1 MDPIT
6 HGLTGAILA
15 QTGLRQR
22 YGYQATLA
30 TTAGALIPDI
40 DVLWSP
46 AGSVVALETHR
57 GITHS
62 FVGALG
68 LAVALGLIVRLLGP
82 EKRWRLLSGLA
93 LLGIVVGH
101 LFLDL
106 ITSYGIQLF
115 LPFSR
120 SRPALD
126 LVFIIDPFF
135 TLPLLAAL
143 VTGYAWR
150 SRSALIGRVTLG
162 LIAGYL
168 GLMAVNHVAAVSTLD
183 RIARAQGIVPRRV
196 EALPEPFTP
205 FRWRGFVE
213 DGNTYWQGIVAVER
227 GQADLVAIS
236 KGPRNGPV
244 ARAEEVEAVKTF
256 RWFARF
262 PVVTLRADGARQVVE
277 YQDLRFAHSFRR
289 RPAFLLRVIL
299 GPGGVVEQVLLNPS

>member
-1 MDPIT
+1 MDPVT

-15 QTGLRQR
+15 QAGFRQR
-22 YGYQATLA
+22 YGFQATLA

-40 DVLWSP
+40 DVFWSP

-62 FVGALG
+62 FVGAVG
-68 LAVALGLIVRLLGP
+68 LALAVGLIVRLLGP

-126 LVFIIDPFF
+126 LVFIIDPFL

-143 VTGYAWR
+143 IGGWVWR
-150 SRSALIGRVTLG
+150 FRSARIAYVALG
-162 LIAGYL
+162 IMAGYL
-168 GLMAVNHVAAVSTLD
+168 SLMAVNHVAAVNTLD
-183 RIARAQGIVPRRV
+183 RIARTQGIVPRRV

-213 DGNTYWQGIVAVER
+213 DGETYWQGIVALER
-227 GQADLVAIS
+227 GKADLVAIS

-256 RWFARF
+256 LWFARF
-262 PVVTLRADGARQVVE
+262 PVVTLREEGARQVVE
-277 YQDLRFAHSFRR
+277 YRDLRFAHSFRR

>member
-1 MDPIT
+1 MDPVT
-6 HGLTGAILA
+6 HGLTGAVLA
-15 QTGLRQR
+15 QAGLRQR

-40 DVLWSP
+40 DVFWSP
-46 AGSVVALETHR
+46 GGSVVALETHR

-62 FVGALG
+62 FVGAVG
-68 LAVALGLIVRLLGP
+68 LALAVGLIVGRLGP

-115 LPFSR
+115 LPCSP

-126 LVFIIDPFF
+126 LVFIIDPFL
-135 TLPLLAAL
+135 TLQLLAAL
-143 VTGYAWR
+143 ITGYAWR
-150 SRSALIGRVTLG
+150 SRSALVGRVALG
-162 LIAGYL
+162 IVAGYL
-168 GLMAVNHVAAVSTLD
+168 GLMSVNHLVAVSTLD
-183 RIARAQGIVPRRV
+183 RIARTQGIVPRRV

-213 DGNTYWQGIVAVER
+213 DGETYWQGIVALER

-244 ARAEEVEAVKTF
+244 ARAEKVEAVQTF
-256 RWFARF
+256 LWFARF
-262 PVVTLRADGARQVVE
+262 PVVTVREEGARQVVE

-299 GPGGVVEQVLLNPS
+299 GPGGVVEQVLLNPA

>member
-1 MDPIT
+1 MDPVT
-6 HGLTGAILA
+6 HGLSGAVLA
-15 QTGLRQR
+15 QAGFRQR

-30 TTAGALIPDI
+30 VTAGALIPDI

-57 GITHS
+57 GLTHS
-62 FVGALG
+62 LVGAIG
-68 LAVALGLIVRLLGP
+68 LAVALGLTVRLLGP
-82 EKRWRLLSGLA
+82 EKRWALLSGLS

-101 LFLDL
+101 LFMDL

-126 LVFIIDPFF
+126 LVFIIDPFL
-135 TLPLLAAL
+135 TVPLLAAL
-143 VTGYAWR
+143 IAGFAWR
-150 SRSALIGRVTLG
+150 SRSALIGRVALG
-162 LIAGYL
+162 LVAGYL
-168 GLMAVNHVAAVSTLD
+168 GFMAVNQFAAVSTLD
-183 RIARAQGIVPRRV
+183 RVARSQGIVPRRI
-196 EALPEPFTP
+196 EALPEPFQP

-213 DGNTYWQGIVAVER
+213 DGDHYWQGIVALER
-227 GQADLVAIS
+227 GEADLVPIP

-256 RWFARF
+256 LWFARF
-262 PVVTLRADGARQVVE
+262 PVVTFREEGVRQVVE
-277 YQDLRFAHSFRR
+277 YTDLRFAHSSRR

-299 GPGGVVEQVLLNPS
+299 GPGGVVEQVLFNPS

>member
-6 HGLTGAILA
+6 HGLAGAVLA
-15 QTGLRQR
+15 QAGFRQR

-30 TTAGALIPDI
+30 VTGGALIPDI
-40 DVLWSP
+40 DVLWTP
-46 AGSVVALETHR
+46 AGSVLALETHR

-62 FVGALG
+62 FVGAVG
-68 LAVALGLIVRLLGP
+68 LAVAVGLIVRLLGP
-82 EKRWRLLSGLA
+82 EKRWALLSGLSF
-93 LLGIVVGH
+93 LGIVVGH

-126 LVFIIDPFF
+126 LVFIIDPFL
-135 TLPLLAAL
+135 TAPLLAAL
-143 VTGYAWR
+143 VAGCAWR
-150 SRSALIGRVTLG
+150 SRSLLIGRAAMGVV
-162 LIAGYL
+162 AAYL
-168 GLMAVNHVAAVSTLD
+168 AFMALNHVAAVSTLD
-183 RIARAQGIVPRRV
+183 RVARTQGIVPRRV
-196 EALPEPFTP
+196 EALPEPFQP

-213 DGNTYWQGIVAVER
+213 DGDAYWQGLVALER
-227 GQADLVAIS
+227 GEANLVAIP

-262 PVVTLRADGARQVVE
+262 PVVTFRDEGAWQVVE
-277 YQDLRFAHSFRR
+277 YQDLRFVHSFRR

-299 GPGGVVEQVLLNPS
+299 GPGGVVEQVLFNP

>member
-6 HGLTGAILA
+6 HGLAGAVLA
-15 QTGLRQR
+15 QAGFRQR

-30 TTAGALIPDI
+30 VTGGALIPDI
-40 DVLWSP
+40 DVLWTP
-46 AGSVVALETHR
+46 AGSVLALETHR

-62 FVGALG
+62 FVGAVG
-68 LAVALGLIVRLLGP
+68 LAVAVGLIVRLLGP
-82 EKRWRLLSGLA
+82 EKRGALLSGLSF
-93 LLGIVVGH
+93 LGIVVGH

-126 LVFIIDPFF
+126 LVFIIDPFL
-135 TLPLLAAL
+135 TAPLLAAL
-143 VTGYAWR
+143 VAGCAWR
-150 SRSALIGRVTLG
+150 SRSLLIGRAAMGVV
-162 LIAGYL
+162 AAYL
-168 GLMAVNHVAAVSTLD
+168 AFMALNHVAAVSTLD
-183 RIARAQGIVPRRV
+183 RVARTQGIVPRRV
-196 EALPEPFTP
+196 EALPEPFQP

-213 DGNTYWQGIVAVER
+213 DGDAYWQGLVALER
-227 GQADLVAIS
+227 GEANLVAIP

-262 PVVTLRADGARQVVE
+262 PVVTFRDEGAWQVVE
-277 YQDLRFAHSFRR
+277 YQDLRFVHSFRR

-299 GPGGVVEQVLLNPS
+299 GPGGVVEQVLFNP

>member
-6 HGLTGAILA
+6 HGLTGAVLA

-30 TTAGALIPDI
+30 TTAGALVPDI
-40 DVLWSP
+40 DVFWSP
-46 AGSVVALETHR
+46 GGSVVALETHR

-62 FVGALG
+62 FVGAVG
-68 LAVALGLIVRLLGP
+68 LALALGLLVRLVGR
-82 EKRWRLLSGLA
+82 EKRWGLLSGLA

-143 VTGYAWR
+143 VAGYAWR
-150 SRSALIGRVTLG
+150 FRSALIGRVALG

-168 GLMAVNHVAAVSTLD
+168 GLMAVNHVAAVSALD
-183 RIARAQGIVPRRV
+183 GIARAQGISPRRV

-205 FRWRGFVE
+205 FLWRGFVE
-213 DGNTYWQGIVAVER
+213 DGDTYWQGIVALGR
-227 GQADLVAIS
+227 GEANLVAIS

-256 RWFARF
+256 LWFARF
-262 PVVTLRADGARQVVE
+262 PVVTVREEGPRQVVE

>member
-1 MDPIT
+1 MDPVT
-6 HGLTGAILA
+6 HGLTGAVLA
-15 QTGLRQR
+15 QAGFRQR
-22 YGYQATLA
+22 FGYQATLA
-30 TTAGALIPDI
+30 VMAGALIPDI

-62 FVGALG
+62 LVGAIG
-68 LAVALGLIVRLLGP
+68 LAVALGLVVRLLGP
-82 EKRWRLLSGLA
+82 EKRWTLLSGLS

-126 LVFIIDPFF
+126 LVFIVDPFL
-135 TLPLLAAL
+135 TLPLLGAL
-143 VTGYAWR
+143 LAGLAWR
-150 SRSALIGRVTLG
+150 SRAALIGRLALG
-162 LIAGYL
+162 IVAGYL
-168 GLMAVNHVAAVSTLD
+168 AFMAVNHAAALSTLD
-183 RIARAQGIVPRRV
+183 KVARGQGILSQRV
-196 EALPEPFTP
+196 EALPEPFQP
-205 FRWRGFVE
+205 FRWRGFVD
-213 DGNTYWQGIVAVER
+213 DGERYWQGIVALELGR
-227 GQADLVAIS
+227 ADLVPIP

-244 ARAEEVEAVKTF
+244 ARAEEVEAVRTF
-256 RWFARF
+256 LWFARF
-262 PVVTLRADGARQVVE
+262 PVVTFREEGARQVVE

-299 GPGGVVEQVLLNPS
+299 GPGGVVEQVLFNPS

>member
-6 HGLTGAILA
+6 HGLTGAVLA
-15 QTGLRQR
+15 QAGFRQR

-30 TTAGALIPDI
+30 LTAGALIPDI
-40 DVLWSP
+40 DIFWSP
-46 AGSVVALETHR
+46 ARSVVALETHR

-62 FVGALG
+62 FVGAIAF
-68 LAVALGLIVRLLGP
+68 AVGLGLIVRLLGP

-101 LFLDL
+101 LFMDL

-120 SRPALD
+120 ARPAWD
-126 LVFIIDPFF
+126 LVFIIDPFLS
-135 TLPLLAAL
+135 LPLLAAL
-143 VTGYAWR
+143 IAGWVWG
-150 SRSALIGRVTLG
+150 SRSALIGRLAIG
-162 LIAGYL
+162 IAAAYL
-168 GLMAVNHVAAVSTLD
+168 VLMAVNHFAAMSTLE
-183 RIARAQGIVPRRV
+183 RVARGQGIVASRV
-196 EALPEPFTP
+196 EALPEPFQP

-213 DGNTYWQGIVAVER
+213 DGESYWQGIVAVER
-227 GQADLVAIS
+227 GHVNLAAIA

-262 PVVTLRADGARQVVE
+262 PVVTFREEGAQQVVE
-277 YQDLRFAHSFRR
+277 YQDLRFAHSFRQ

-299 GPGGVVEQVLLNPS
+299 TRGGTVEQVLLNP

>member
-1 MDPIT
+1 MDPVT

-15 QTGLRQR
+15 QAGLRQR

-30 TTAGALIPDI
+30 ATAGALIPDI
-40 DVLWSP
+40 DVFWSP
-46 AGSVVALETHR
+46 AGSILALETHR

-62 FVGALG
+62 FVGAVG
-68 LAVALGLIVRLLGP
+68 LALAVGLIVRLLGP
-82 EKRWRLLSGLA
+82 EKRWTLLSGLA

-126 LVFIIDPFF
+126 LVFIIDPFL

-143 VTGYAWR
+143 VAGYAWR
-150 SRSALIGRVTLG
+150 SRSALIGRVALG
-162 LIAGYL
+162 IVAGYL
-168 GLMAVNHVAAVSTLD
+168 GLMAVNHLAAVSTLD

-213 DGNTYWQGIVAVER
+213 DGDTYWQGIVALER
-227 GQADLVAIS
+227 GEANLVAIS

-256 RWFARF
+256 LWFARF
-262 PVVTLRADGARQVVE
+262 PVVTLREEGLRQVVE

-299 GPGGVVEQVLLNPS
+299 GPGGVVEQVLLNPA

>member
-6 HGLTGAILA
+6 HGLTGAVLA
-15 QTGLRQR
+15 QAGLRQR

-62 FVGALG
+62 FVGGLG
-68 LAVALGLIVRLLGP
+68 LALALGLIVRLLGP

-126 LVFIIDPFF
+126 LVFIIDPFL
-135 TLPLLAAL
+135 TLPLLGAL
-143 VTGYAWR
+143 VAGYAWR
-150 SRSALIGRVTLG
+150 SRSALIGRVAVG
-162 LIAGYL
+162 IMAGYL
-168 GLMAVNHVAAVSTLD
+168 GLMAVNHLAAVSTLD
-183 RIARAQGIVPRRV
+183 RIARSQGIVPRRV

-213 DGNTYWQGIVAVER
+213 DGDTYWQGIVALGR
-227 GQADLVAIS
+227 AQGRLTPIP

-256 RWFARF
+256 LWFARF
-262 PVVTLRADGARQVVE
+262 PVVIVREEGARQVVE

-299 GPGGVVEQVLLNPS
+299 GPGGVVEQVLLNP